1 MASRNDDFLLVAAI
15 DFGTA
20 YSGYAF
26 SSRTDFKRDPLN
38 VSANTWTGA
47 TLMSLKT
54 STCVLFD
61 KKKQFKEFGFAA
73 EDEYGNLAE
82 EGDEHRNYY
91 FFRRFKMMLYN
102 KMTLKRRFMLEDELG
117 KKMPA
122 MDVFSACIR
131 YLREHLMKR
140 VQQQLPD
147 VKDDEIRWVLT
158 VPAIWN
164 DVSKQFM
171 REAAE
176 QAGMVGDSLIMAL
189 EPEAASLCC
198 RYLPMNTLKG
208 SSRFMPF
215 RPETRYLVFDAG
227 GGTVDITVHEVKASG
242 SLKELYKA
250 NGGNWGGT
258 YIDKAFHELLAD
270 IVGNDVMADFSENK
284 MMDNIDLFREFEVKK
299 RSFSNQMSEK
309 ITIKVPI
316 ALNEMF
322 KEKTGKNIKDHVN
335 SLPRYKDKL
344 QWVGDKIRMEASI
357 AKGLFNDACQSA
369 AEHLKSLFSLPEVKS
384 VDTVLMVGGFSESPI
399 LQDLIRKAVESLP
412 DKKKLIVPKDPG
424 LAVLKGA
431 VIYGHDP
438 SVIEERKCRYTY
450 GVGTSFPFK
459 KGVHPEQK
467 KVVNSNGEEFC
478 GGMFDAHVKIGQ
490 EVVRGESQATRSYRP
505 IKDTQTEIEFQFFA
519 TTDPEPT
526 FTSDPNCT
534 DIGKLTIDVP
544 GSGLDRSVSIK
555 MIFGDTEMHV
565 EAVAKDEK
573 SNKSSKVKAALH
585 FLG

>member
-38 VSANTWTGA
+38 
-47 TLMSLKT
+47 
-54 STCVLFD
+54 
-61 KKKQFKEFGFAA
+61 
-73 EDEYGNLAE
+73 
-82 EGDEHRNYY
+82 
-91 FFRRFKMMLYN
+91 
-102 KMTLKRRFMLEDELG
+102 TLKRRFMLEDELG

-122 MDVFSACIR
+122 MD
-131 YLREHLMKR
+131 
-140 VQQQLPD
+140 
-147 VKDDEIRWVLT
+147 
-158 VPAIWN
+158 
-164 DVSKQFM
+164 
-171 REAAE
+171 
-176 QAGMVGDSLIMAL
+176 
-189 EPEAASLCC
+189 
-198 RYLPMNTLKG
+198 
-208 SSRFMPF
+208 
-215 RPETRYLVFDAG
+215 
-227 GGTVDITVHEVKASG
+227 
-242 SLKELYKA
+242 
-250 NGGNWGGT
+250 
-258 YIDKAFHELLAD
+258 LLAD